1 MTSSSP
7 PSLPEKMGSQSFS
20 SHAFEAIMHPMAK
33 HEEYDWLNDPFDEKK
48 IAEEQE
54 QAKMSGCSRMGVLIA
69 AIVVIV
75 ILVLFA
81 FVSCS
86 VLTLGA

>member
-1 MTSSSP
+1 
-7 PSLPEKMGSQSFS
+7 
-20 SHAFEAIMHPMAK
+20 MHPMAK

-54 QAKMSGCSRMGVLIA
+54 RYGMTGTAKMSGCSRMGVLIA